1 MKRLF
6 LGKVKQIGI
15 ISIIS
20 IVILS
25 YGLFFYV
32 QGITE
37 NNVKNSLFEQQ
48 KDRQLESVIGISQ
61 NIESDINL
69 MILMLD
75 GLANSAYFQHA
86 ELYS

>member
-75 GLANSAYFQHA
+75 GLANSSLFSACGTLQ
-86 ELYS
+86 

>member
-48 KDRQLESVIGISQ
+48 KDRQLESVISI
-61 NIESDINL
+61 
-69 MILMLD
+69 
-75 GLANSAYFQHA
+75 
-86 ELYS
+86 

>member
-6 LGKVKQIGI
+6 FGKVKQIGI
-15 ISIIS
+15 VSIIS
-20 IVILS
+20 IVVLS

-48 KDRQLESVIGISQ
+48 KDRQLESVIGI
-61 NIESDINL
+61 
-69 MILMLD
+69 
-75 GLANSAYFQHA
+75 
-86 ELYS
+86 